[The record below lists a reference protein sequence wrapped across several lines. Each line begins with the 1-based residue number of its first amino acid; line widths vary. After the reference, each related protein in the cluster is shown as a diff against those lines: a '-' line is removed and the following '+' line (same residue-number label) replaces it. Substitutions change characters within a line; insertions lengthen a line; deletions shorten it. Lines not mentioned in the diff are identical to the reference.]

1 MNDNQQSFEN
11 VKVWTNDLHRAPP
24 ATSVRI
30 RNLHIESGSF
40 SFPPGKLSIKSSIS
54 MKYLKNKM
62 FIGSQVTWSTTIT
75 DPLDERWEYEDKYL
89 LHSASRSVL
98 SRTPEGLHISR
109 RNVDG
114 DPSQH
119 WILDYNGI
127 RDCDCGNK

>member
-1 MNDNQQSFEN
+1 MVYESEICTLNQAAF
-11 VKVWTNDLHRAPP
+11 H
-24 ATSVRI
+24 I
-30 RNLHIESGSF
+30 RQGSF
-40 SFPPGKLSIKSSIS
+40 QSSIS

-62 FIGSQVTWSTTIT
+62 FIGIGSQVTWSTTIT
-75 DPLDERWEYEDKYL
+75 DPSDGRWEYEDKYL
-89 LHSASRSVL
+89 IHSATRSVL

-127 RDCDCGNK
+127 RDCDYGNE